1 MSAKFQHSLKDEKSD
16 LQKQFGCMNG
26 IFQLFDR
33 HHKRLPSGQSARYGM
48 EQIGATGEIPG
59 QNREEVGNQKHTV
72 PDESSRTSCSSSCSS
87 TFSSVDCKK
96 TAQPEPWSSGQS
108 ISPQTPSPIMPKK
121 QPNCSLDLRR
131 QSLDLR
137 DVVKDSMCREVRG
150 LSVKTVTKHGKAMK
164 HVDSPRPLQQSTTVQ
179 PRLTGYED
187 SSRVLA
193 KLREAPRNSVDKDGS
208 VQRRFSYDGRESRD
222 TSKSTIKL
230 KELPRLSLD
239 SREGSIRKSSYE
251 SRSSNLLK
259 DIQTGNGNSSQLL
272 NLNQEPGS
280 NKRPSGVVAKLMG
293 LEALPDSTSTD
304 ESKVLKVKPCQDDD
318 SDAVSRSSGRGE
330 ESNQNQ
336 VSRCLRV
343 PHKDPAS
350 PRSRNANS
358 VMKPTSSSRFPLPL
372 EPAPWRQADT
382 GRNSQKPA
390 FKYREA
396 PSNTPIGSPSVYGEI
411 EKQLTKL
418 EFKASGKDLR
428 ALKQILEAMQKT
440 REKLNKK
447 EDESQTSKSSPN
459 YRSFDQESMSA
470 SEQSQQGNYP
480 VSPTVKGTSS
490 PKRYRSPIVIIKPA
504 KQIDKPRN
512 SYSSVIKAED
522 LTPRN
527 SRPQM
532 DKKTN
537 ARTLRSSVSSMDPLQ
552 MSGEDSP
559 NFGRSSRTVSPRPQ
573 QKKQSS
579 HSSDS
584 SRIRMQS
591 GRQPIEASSPSREQK
606 PKFLSSQQGNDQ
618 SSGFSSKSIN
628 LSRQVD
634 TTSVQSESNISL
646 DSQIDAEVTS
656 TGCACQPK
664 DPKDKNFIARLSE
677 DGSMAALATVNLE
690 QPSPVSVLDA
700 MFYGEDSPS
709 PVKKISTVF
718 KDDETPYFDEADWNP
733 IDSDCLLNSRR
744 SNLSSE
750 TECTNFE
757 TIKHLVYELRL
768 LNSTHGE
775 ITTDHIASLCGNT
788 NTDHGYITEILLA
801 SGFLKNLGSSTTFQL
816 EQSGHIIH
824 PNFFHVLE
832 TTLGITE
839 LNNHWQ
845 NEKTGWSKSMEK
857 VRSNEKIR
865 RKLVFD
871 TVNEILVR
879 KLALTGSSE
888 SWISEKKQGGRSPS
902 REKLLKE
909 LWSEMDHLQANPDCS
924 LDDDGD
930 GMISILRADMMH
942 ESGDWTK
949 YGAEIPGLVLDIERL
964 IFKDLISEVVSGGKA
979 GRQDHPGRQGRL

>member
-33 HHKRLPSGQSARYGM
+33 HHFLIRRRTSGNNHKRLPSGQSARDGM

-59 QNREEVGNQKHTV
+59 QNRDEVENQKHRV
-72 PDESSRTSCSSSCSS
+72 PDELSRTSCSSSCSS

-121 QPNCSLDLRR
+121 QSNSSLDLRR

-137 DVVKDSMCREVRG
+137 DVVKDSMYREVRG
-150 LSVKTVTKHGKAMK
+150 LSVKTVTKQGQAMK

-179 PRLTGYED
+179 PRVTGYEG

-193 KLREAPRNSVDKDGS
+193 KLREVPRNSVDKDGS

-222 TSKSTIKL
+222 TSKSNIKL
-230 KELPRLSLD
+230 KELSRLSLD

-304 ESKVLKVKPCQDDD
+304 ESQVMKVKPSQDED

-343 PHKDPAS
+343 SHKDPAS
-350 PRSRNANS
+350 PRLRNANS
-358 VMKPTSSSRFPLPL
+358 VMKPTSSSRFPL

-390 FKYREA
+390 FTYTEA

-411 EKQLTKL
+411 EKRLTKL

-447 EDESQTSKSSPN
+447 EGESQTSKSSPN

-480 VSPTVKGTSS
+480 VSPTVKRTSS

-504 KQIDKPRN
+504 KQIDNPRN
-512 SYSSVIKAED
+512 LYSSVIKAED

-527 SRPQM
+527 SHLRDPSSRPQM
-532 DKKTN
+532 DKKII
-537 ARTLRSSVSSMDPLQ
+537 ARTLRSSVSSMVPLQ

-559 NFGRSSRTVSPRPQ
+559 NFGRSSRTVGPRPQ

-579 HSSDS
+579 HSSGS

-591 GRQPIEASSPSREQK
+591 SRQTIEASSPSRKQR
-606 PKFLSSQQGNDQ
+606 PKSLSSQQGNDQ
-618 SSGFSSKSIN
+618 SSGFSSKLIN
-628 LSRQVD
+628 LSHQVD
-634 TTSVQSESNISL
+634 TTSLQSESNISL
-646 DSQIDAEVTS
+646 DSQIDAEVIS
-656 TGCACQPK
+656 TGCAYQPK
-664 DPKDKNFIARLSE
+664 DPKDKVRNIVSNFIARLSE

-700 MFYGEDSPS
+700 TFYGEDSPS

-718 KDDETPYFDEADWNP
+718 K
-733 IDSDCLLNSRR
+733 
-744 SNLSSE
+744 
-750 TECTNFE
+750 
-757 TIKHLVYELRL
+757 
-768 LNSTHGE
+768 GE
-775 ITTDHIASLCGNT
+775 V
-788 NTDHGYITEILLA
+788 
-801 SGFLKNLGSSTTFQL
+801 
-816 EQSGHIIH
+816 
-824 PNFFHVLE
+824 HV
-832 TTLGITE
+832 
-839 LNNHWQ
+839 
-845 NEKTGWSKSMEK
+845 
-857 VRSNEKIR
+857 
-865 RKLVFD
+865 
-871 TVNEILVR
+871 
-879 KLALTGSSE
+879 
-888 SWISEKKQGGRSPS
+888 
-902 REKLLKE
+902 
-909 LWSEMDHLQANPDCS
+909 
-924 LDDDGD
+924 
-930 GMISILRADMMH
+930 
-942 ESGDWTK
+942 
-949 YGAEIPGLVLDIERL
+949 
-964 IFKDLISEVVSGGKA
+964 
-979 GRQDHPGRQGRL
+979 